1 MHVVVLYPLSHIM
14 LCYGGMLLLLPPPP
28 PPPPPPPRWHIPT
41 PPQSIGNCVR
51 YYYLSKKSEN
61 FKQSI
66 RVKKRRPTLGK
77 PQVRIQYPP
86 SLPSSEISCTSR
98 IHFLQDLPRLASPL
112 LLGHSKTLKSLDS
125 EMVEQAGLQNSLTL
139 TSNAPRSPN
148 KLRMFGERKNRN
160 INNIEAERR
169 ESYIFV

>member
-1 MHVVVLYPLSHIM
+1 MYMYLHTCTYYRYMHVVVLYPLSHIM
-14 LCYGGMLLLLPPPP
+14 LCYGGMLLLLPPP

-86 SLPSSEISCTSR
+86 SLEISCTSR
-98 IHFLQDLPRLASPL
+98 IHFLAGST
-112 LLGHSKTLKSLDS
+112 SISLS
-125 EMVEQAGLQNSLTL
+125 FAAGSLQNTQVI
-139 TSNAPRSPN
+139 
-148 KLRMFGERKNRN
+148 GQ
-160 INNIEAERR
+160 
-169 ESYIFV
+169 